1 MVALTPARQPT
12 AAGVMW
18 RGEKKRSLSEIF
30 WTIYFR
36 CNENMDKVMEAAES
50 GAGYA
55 GPDWILGLSLTM
67 AAFKILS
74 V

>member
-1 MVALTPARQPT
+1 
-12 AAGVMW
+12 
-18 RGEKKRSLSEIF
+18 
-30 WTIYFR
+30 
-36 CNENMDKVMEAAES
+36 MDKVMEAAES